1 MHYCHLIPATLLSLL
16 PFSVLYAADAAA
28 TDAAKDTRCYELRV
42 YTAGEGKLD
51 ALHARFRDYTCK
63 LFEKHGITNVGYW
76 VPLENTEHKL
86 YYIISFPSRAAQKTS
101 WAAFMAD
108 PDWKSALAASE
119 KDGKLVTHVDSTFM
133 HATDFSPEIKSAIE
147 KEPRVFEL
155 RTYTCTPGNLGRLH
169 ARFRDHTMALFSKQG
184 MTNFAYF
191 QLDPDQKGAN
201 DTLVY
206 MLAHKSKEAVAASF
220 NAFRADPDWIAAKE
234 ASEKAA
240 GGSLTV
246 KDGVKSVLLTP
257 TDYSPTK

>member
-1 MHYCHLIPATLLSLL
+1 MSFRFIPR
-16 PFSVLYAADAAA
+16 
-28 TDAAKDTRCYELRV
+28 AKESW
-42 YTAGEGKLD
+42 D

-86 YYIISFPSRAAQKTS
+86 YYIISFPAARAQKTS

-147 KEPRVFEL
+147 KEPRVRL

-206 MLAHKSKEAVAASF
+206 MLRTSQKRQSPQALTPSA
-220 NAFRADPDWIAAKE
+220 RDPDWIAAKE